1 MNKNYLTLFI
11 EISNSHVSFL
21 VGEKNDYGNFKL
33 KFKTDMPSNGIE
45 DNKIFDLEKAF
56 NLFKENIYL
65 IEQKFQYTFREIIL
79 ILDHFN
85 PSFVSVSG
93 FKKLNGSQV
102 LKENITYILN
112 SLKSYINEIESKK
125 TILHIFNSKFSLDNK
140 KVFNLPIGLFGDF
153 YCHELSFTL
162 IKTTDFKNL
171 ENIFSKCN
179 LKIKKI
185 LLKSFVSGVNI
196 SENNKSLENFFNIK
210 INDNFTKIFYFEDDS
225 LKFEQ
230 EFKFGSDIIIRD
242 ISKITSIKKET
253 VINILEKIEFSE
265 NMSDEDLVEKDF
277 FKEDI
282 YKKIKKKL
290 VFEIAFARIKEI
302 SEILLFKNINFK
314 HHNNFSRNIFLEI
327 ANLTKLKSLK
337 KIYKLT
343 FSTNKNIQVNFLNYL
358 NSESL
363 LKTADKLVHFGW
375 NKEAIPI
382 SSPKKSI
389 ITRFF
394 ESIFG

>member
-210 INDNFTKIFYFEDDS
+210 INENFTKIFYFENDS

-230 EFKFGSDIIIRD
+230 EFKFGSDIIVRD

>member
-1 MNKNYLTLFI
+1 MNKNYLILFI

-21 VGEKNDYGNFKL
+21 VGEKNDYGNVKL
-33 KFKTDMPSNGIE
+33 KFKIDVPSNGIE
-45 DNKIFDLEKAF
+45 DNKIFDLEKVF

-210 INDNFTKIFYFEDDS
+210 INENFTKIFYFENDS

-230 EFKFGSDIIIRD
+230 EFKFGSDIIVRD

>member
-1 MNKNYLTLFI
+1 MYIDIDYL
-11 EISNSHVSFL
+11 HFL
-21 VGEKNDYGNFKL
+21 
-33 KFKTDMPSNGIE
+33 
-45 DNKIFDLEKAF
+45 
-56 NLFKENIYL
+56 
-65 IEQKFQYTFREIIL
+65 
-79 ILDHFN
+79 
-85 PSFVSVSG
+85 
-93 FKKLNGSQV
+93 
-102 LKENITYILN
+102 
-112 SLKSYINEIESKK
+112 
-125 TILHIFNSKFSLDNK
+125 
-140 KVFNLPIGLFGDF
+140 
-153 YCHELSFTL
+153 
-162 IKTTDFKNL
+162 
-171 ENIFSKCN
+171 
-179 LKIKKI
+179 
-185 LLKSFVSGVNI
+185 
-196 SENNKSLENFFNIK
+196 
-210 INDNFTKIFYFEDDS
+210 
-225 LKFEQ
+225 
-230 EFKFGSDIIIRD
+230 

-358 NSESL
+358 NSENL